1 MTATLPSASWRPTE
15 DYDDRDRWLDDADGG
30 DRWRAWAACRDA
42 DPALFFPIQ
51 ETKTVGEDGVVVVT
65 EDEPPYPPPEVKEI
79 CDRCPV
85 RGRCLDE
92 YMEED
97 YGIFGGLTAY
107 QRGLM
112 TKKIVRKRCLS
123 CGSTDLVL
131 NSSQRKE
138 VCLACGCSWDV
149 L

>member
-1 MTATLPSASWRPTE
+1 LTATLPSASWRPTE
-15 DYDDRDRWLDDADGG
+15 DYDDRDRWLDDQDGG
-30 DRWRAWAACRDA
+30 DRWRSHRACDVSKA
-42 DPALFFPIQ
+42 DLFFPPVD
-51 ETKTVGEDGVVVVT
+51 ENG
-65 EDEPPYPPPEVKEI
+65 DEPPYPSPEAKAI

-92 YMEED
+92 YMNED

-123 CGSTDLVL
+123 CGGTDLVL
-131 NSSQRKE
+131 NGSQRKE
-138 VCLACGCSWDV
+138 LCLACGYSWDV